1 LFSKSSTS
9 QEVSFSSWT
18 GAERE
23 TCAQINKRD
32 YNRPA
37 YNKYQYLTLYR
48 NRWWRHGTAVSSS
61 SSQLPD
67 PAAVSC
73 CEVCGCQLLT
83 CSECQRCIS
92 TVTAALAP
100 ARGIFS
106 PVQGLR
112 SPLCSPLVGQCQQL
126 LCVQPS
132 AGMKTKTALKKRCK
146 DCFFVR
152 RRGRLF
158 VYCKTHPRHKQRQ
171 G

>member
-1 LFSKSSTS
+1 MKRPNDFSQSHLQTGGGAMAPLFLPRLISSLTRQLS
-9 QEVSFSSWT
+9 HVVKF
-18 GAERE
+18 A
-23 TCAQINKRD
+23 AA
-32 YNRPA
+32 RP
-37 YNKYQYLTLYR
+37 L
-48 NRWWRHGTAVSSS
+48 
-61 SSQLPD
+61 
-67 PAAVSC
+67 PAASA
-73 CEVCGCQLLT
+73 
-83 CSECQRCIS
+83 QRCIS